1 MGRIIALFVSLVIFT
16 IHSHAQKWNQIKQE
30 VGITF
35 GGVFPI
41 DYFEKGGNVTFETIY
56 SKYHQSGI
64 GFRTGFRYFSEVAEY
79 KHALGIPLAIA
90 YRWSFKDL
98 DFFESGMNAAR
109 HSAMNN
115 GGLVE
120 MIASFF
126 LSLNQSIVFF
136 AGVTPGIVIDPG
148 NKLAVGSSIGGI
160 NIDYYKTNSYPF
172 VLSLDVGASLNYYF
186 GRVRVYLLPV
196 FCYIPTSTYRLN
208 EVKII
213 APSKETF
220 TKDIFVHCLF
230 NVSIGV
236 GIAF

>member
-1 MGRIIALFVSLVIFT
+1 MKYSALFVSLVIFT

-136 AGVTPGIVIDPG
+136 AGVTVTGTNFPSYRIHTLFAVRNSIVHHSAHWW
-148 NKLAVGSSIGGI
+148 NK
-160 NIDYYKTNSYPF
+160 
-172 VLSLDVGASLNYYF
+172 
-186 GRVRVYLLPV
+186 
-196 FCYIPTSTYRLN
+196 YRLLQN
-208 EVKII
+208 KQLSVRFITGCRSILELLFWTS
-213 APSKETF
+213 AR
-220 TKDIFVHCLF
+220 IFITRFLLYTYQHLSSQRSQD
-230 NVSIGV
+230 NRPLQRDLY
-236 GIAF
+236 